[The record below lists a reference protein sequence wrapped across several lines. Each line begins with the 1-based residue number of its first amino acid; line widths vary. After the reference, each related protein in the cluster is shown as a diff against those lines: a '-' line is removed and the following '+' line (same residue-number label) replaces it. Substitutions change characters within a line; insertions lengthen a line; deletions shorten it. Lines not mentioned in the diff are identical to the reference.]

1 PAAQAEPEAPAP
13 TAQAPAASPAA
24 VGPAFRRGLP
34 RVAGGEPWPPAA
46 AAPAGAA
53 AAVSTPAP
61 AAAEPAEPIE
71 VPAPAP
77 GAAAPPAPAPASAA
91 VPTSEGTARRGLP
104 RVAGGEAWPAAG
116 TVVAHAFAASPA
128 QTAPAAPAE

>member
-1 PAAQAEPEAPAP
+1 HRCSPAHRDAAGEEGLVMDSSLRRGLPRVPGGEAWPPEGTPAPPTDFIVQSAAAAPADPAPEAPAAQAEPEAPAP

-71 VPAPAP
+71 
-77 GAAAPPAPAPASAA
+77 
-91 VPTSEGTARRGLP
+91 
-104 RVAGGEAWPAAG
+104 
-116 TVVAHAFAASPA
+116 
-128 QTAPAAPAE
+128 